1 MSALSTLS
9 VATSATVR
17 PYLSVLISPPAPTA
31 RTTKGTPETPGRLP
45 VPAPRRRC
53 RRAGSLSEHG
63 RRPSAL
69 PGHQTV
75 VKKPGRIPAF
85 PHPVSRIRKYSRLP
99 SICSRYIPTS
109 TLWVGIPSFGC
120 RKSPAL
126 SLPVTKERYASIQH
140 GHGSWQG
147 WHRSKPL

>member
-1 MSALSTLS
+1 MQPFLPARPRSPVLTYNIGWEHVVSAKNFGGTFVSG
-9 VATSATVR
+9 
-17 PYLSVLISPPAPTA
+17 PA
-31 RTTKGTPETPGRLP
+31 GTPDCG
-45 VPAPRRRC
+45 
-53 RRAGSLSEHG
+53 
-63 RRPSAL
+63 
-69 PGHQTV
+69 
-75 VKKPGRIPAF
+75 KKEPGRIPAF
-85 PHPVSRIRKYSRLP
+85 SHPVSRIRKYSRLP

-140 GHGSWQG
+140 GQGSWQG